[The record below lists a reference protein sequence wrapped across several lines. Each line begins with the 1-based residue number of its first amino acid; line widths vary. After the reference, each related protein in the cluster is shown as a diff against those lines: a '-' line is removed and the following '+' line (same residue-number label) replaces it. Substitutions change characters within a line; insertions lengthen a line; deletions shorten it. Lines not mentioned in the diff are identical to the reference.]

1 MVALKLVF
9 GLQLV
14 FVFTV
19 LESLLFEHEN
29 IKKQIISVDTID
41 LILILNI
48 DLLLKMK
55 KASPKKETLFISMNL
70 TIIISYFHTVQPL
83 HHAWFTPEV
92 ATAPLK
98 VAVLSKKAF
107 CNLASVKLPFDL

>member
-19 LESLLFEHEN
+19 LESLLFEHES
-29 IKKQIISVDTID
+29 IKKQIRKIDSID

-48 DLLLKMK
+48 YLLFKMIK
-55 KASPKKETLFISMNL
+55 YKAPQKLERFI
-70 TIIISYFHTVQPL
+70 I
-83 HHAWFTPEV
+83 
-92 ATAPLK
+92 
-98 VAVLSKKAF
+98 
-107 CNLASVKLPFDL
+107 

>member
-19 LESLLFEHEN
+19 LESLLFEHES
-29 IKKQIISVDTID
+29 IKKQIRKFDSID

-48 DLLLKMK
+48 DLLFKMIK
-55 KASPKKETLFISMNL
+55 YKAPQKLERFI
-70 TIIISYFHTVQPL
+70 I
-83 HHAWFTPEV
+83 
-92 ATAPLK
+92 
-98 VAVLSKKAF
+98 
-107 CNLASVKLPFDL
+107 